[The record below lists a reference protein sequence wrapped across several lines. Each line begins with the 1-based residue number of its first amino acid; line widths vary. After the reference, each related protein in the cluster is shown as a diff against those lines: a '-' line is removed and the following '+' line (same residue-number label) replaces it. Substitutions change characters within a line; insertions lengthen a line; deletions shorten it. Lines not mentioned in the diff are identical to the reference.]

1 MHESFSEA
9 SAQQKLTAQEQ
20 DASREW
26 HMHPENLIATALHE
40 AFAPVP
46 LIMSY
51 TNAFPSTLLRH
62 VVEH

>member
-1 MHESFSEA
+1 
-9 SAQQKLTAQEQ
+9 
-20 DASREW
+20 
-26 HMHPENLIATALHE
+26 LIATALHE